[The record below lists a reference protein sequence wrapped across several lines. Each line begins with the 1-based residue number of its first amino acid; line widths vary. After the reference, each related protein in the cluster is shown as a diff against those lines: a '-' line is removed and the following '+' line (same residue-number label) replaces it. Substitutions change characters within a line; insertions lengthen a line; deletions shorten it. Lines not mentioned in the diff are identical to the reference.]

1 MPIGGPTSWWP
12 RVPSSSRWRFG
23 LGALGALVGA
33 AALAFE
39 PASASAPAA
48 ASASATHCQP
58 GERVQFSCAVGAK
71 TVSLCA
77 RGEPGAV
84 VALAYRYGLPGK
96 VENEFVARP
105 DNRNRF
111 SGTVSPARPGASV
124 AQVWFDRGD
133 TRYLLTECTGG
144 NCAQRAGLAV
154 LRGERLLM
162 TAACGRVAENDLAWF
177 ARDLVKFGA
186 DAAGSRSATELLRI
200 EDADN
205 DIVRIYGAAASAP
218 H

>member
-1 MPIGGPTSWWP
+1 MSSIARWP
-12 RVPSSSRWRFG
+12 VV
-23 LGALGALVGA
+23 LCALVCC
-33 AALAFE
+33 AALAAGAE
-39 PASASAPAA
+39 PASGPAPTG
-48 ASASATHCQP
+48 ATLCQP

-77 RGEPGAV
+77 RGEAGTV

-105 DNRNRF
+105 GNRDRF
-111 SGTVSPARPGASV
+111 SATVSPARPGASV

-133 TRYLLTECTGG
+133 TRYLLTEGTGG

-154 LRGERLLM
+154 RRGDRLLM
-162 TAACGRVAENDLAWF
+162 NAACGRVAENDGAWF
-177 ARDLVKFGA
+177 ARDLVRFGA
-186 DAAGSRSATELLRI
+186 DAAGSRSATDLLRI